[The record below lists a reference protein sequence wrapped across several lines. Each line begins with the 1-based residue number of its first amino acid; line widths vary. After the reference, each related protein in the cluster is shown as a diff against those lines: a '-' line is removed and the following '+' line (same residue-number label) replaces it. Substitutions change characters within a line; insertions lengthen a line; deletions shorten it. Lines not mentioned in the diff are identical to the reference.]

1 MGREVQ
7 VIIMASG
14 IDRSWYLAQAP
25 VTQVEHVIDDNK
37 MKSAER
43 AERLKRLQPRTPP
56 PSDDEDQAGA

>member
-1 MGREVQ
+1 
-7 VIIMASG
+7 MAFECDMSC
-14 IDRSWYLAQAP
+14 SLPQAT
-25 VTQVEHVIDDNK
+25 VMQVEHVIDDNK